1 MMTGFSF
8 LVNCPFKSHSCR
20 GVMHSL
26 FLRATSVCECVCVWG
41 GGGGGRHV
49 THSSH
54 NSTYV
59 LFIFDFLFETFPN
72 ALTISQNIL
81 ILTFS

>member
-1 MMTGFSF
+1 MWDKVPQVGNLYIIFSF
-8 LVNCPFKSHSCR
+8 IL
-20 GVMHSL
+20 
-26 FLRATSVCECVCVWG
+26 E

-59 LFIFDFLFETFPN
+59 LFFYFFIRNVPKRI
-72 ALTISQNIL
+72 ISWNIL
-81 ILTFS
+81 ILTFIDYVDL

>member
-1 MMTGFSF
+1 MYFNSCSDG
-8 LVNCPFKSHSCR
+8 LVLLVK

-26 FLRATSVCECVCVWG
+26 FLRGGGG

-59 LFIFDFLFETFPN
+59 LFFYSKR
-72 ALTISQNIL
+72 SQTHYIMKYLDSHLYRLCWSIVGDGQSNL
-81 ILTFS
+81 IM